1 MKVGPSKQ
9 MGFPGDFEVINLK
22 NQELVK
28 MLDTR
33 EVMKKRLVDK
43 DLMLVI
49 TRFEEKHKKYLGF

>member
-1 MKVGPSKQ
+1 MKVAPSKRR
-9 MGFPGDFEVINLK
+9 GFPGDFEVINLK

-28 MLDTR
+28 MLDTK
-33 EVMKKRLVDK
+33 EIMKKRLVYK